1 MYKATKRLIH
11 TFLTRI
17 GSKNLINTS
26 VGLEVLSSF
35 AGVIGT
41 VSKDNYIK
49 TGYIYFFHHSFH
61 SSTMF
66 WFKPVLYATDYGQ
79 HRWHRRWVNKKY
91 FFFPVE
97 RYVLWATYKDF
108 GNQGLENQFG
118 NQLSVRKQ
126 FSFGPNSKECANLT
140 GYSNVQTH

>member
-1 MYKATKRLIH
+1 MQ
-11 TFLTRI
+11 LTMDSMDGTEG
-17 GSKNLINTS
+17 GSIRNL
-26 VGLEVLSSF
+26 
-35 AGVIGT
+35 
-41 VSKDNYIK
+41 
-49 TGYIYFFHHSFH
+49 
-61 SSTMF
+61 
-66 WFKPVLYATDYGQ
+66 
-79 HRWHRRWVNKKY
+79 